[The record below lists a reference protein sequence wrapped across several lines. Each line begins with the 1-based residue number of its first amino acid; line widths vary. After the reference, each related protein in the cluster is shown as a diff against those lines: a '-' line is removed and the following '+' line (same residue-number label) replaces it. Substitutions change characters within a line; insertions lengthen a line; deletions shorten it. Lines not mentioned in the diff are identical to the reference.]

1 MKVLLKT
8 ALAAGITAAVVASA
22 TVSAA
27 DLKFAPG
34 EGDFNWASYEELKK
48 TDLTGEQVTVFGP
61 WLGPDQETVENV
73 LAYFAEATGA
83 DVKYTGSDSFESQ
96 IMIDA

>member
-1 MKVLLKT
+1 MQYLLKS
-8 ALAAGITAAVVASA
+8 ALTAGITATVLASA
-22 TVSAA
+22 PVSAA

-48 TDLTGEQVTVFGP
+48 TDLKGEQVTIFGP
-61 WLGPDQETVENV
+61 WLGQEAETVESI

-83 DVKYTGSDSFESQ
+83 DVRYTGSDSFEQ
-96 IMIDA
+96 